1 MKANVLFF
9 VALTIVGCSSRTT
22 SDETKFSNND
32 ITKVCDIPLPD
43 GYEREAIDDTASY
56 AYFLR
61 NLPLKPIGS
70 PVYFY
75 DSTECKAITNTYAVI
90 DGIYTGGSE
99 WEFSATAPVCLESEW
114 LFNTKRYEELVF
126 RLPNGDLC
134 DYNRVEKG
142 EMFTY
147 KDGGLHWYEDRSTKP
162 VYTHESFRAFLN
174 LMFMDGIYF
183 NSAHIA
189 LSKETENVKLSD
201 LRIGDVFVRDG
212 DYAVIV
218 LDIATSANGK
228 EKCFIVAEGIMPIR
242 DIYILKNRVATETN
256 ESPWHYVSEI
266 NNSSGGYTIG
276 RPDYNFV
283 TIERLK

>member
-1 MKANVLFF
+1 MVRLFISTIARSVIEMFQSDFKIVAEYFVQKRKNKDYIPSETKIRHVREVLQLMN
-9 VALTIVGCSSRTT
+9 ALTKDYRF
-22 SDETKFSNND
+22 E
-32 ITKVCDIPLPD
+32 
-43 GYEREAIDDTASY
+43 EA
-56 AYFLR
+56 
-61 NLPLKPIGS
+61 
-70 PVYFY
+70 
-75 DSTECKAITNTYAVI
+75 
-90 DGIYTGGSE
+90 
-99 WEFSATAPVCLESEW
+99 
-114 LFNTKRYEELVF
+114 
-126 RLPNGDLC
+126 
-134 DYNRVEKG
+134 YNRVEKG